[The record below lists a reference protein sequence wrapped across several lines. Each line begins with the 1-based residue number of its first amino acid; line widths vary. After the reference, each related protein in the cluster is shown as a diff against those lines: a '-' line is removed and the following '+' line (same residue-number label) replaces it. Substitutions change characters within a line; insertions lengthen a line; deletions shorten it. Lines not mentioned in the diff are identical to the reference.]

1 MKNNSNNIK
10 TSFQILFVAV
20 ELFKCFVK
28 TSSIAQPT
36 GRFNFLHDV
45 YSGSQAWSYSFP
57 CHFIMCVCSRSVTS
71 DSATPRTVA
80 RLAPLSMEFSRQE
93 YWSGLPFPTQ
103 GDLPDSGLEPMSPTL
118 TASWVPPGKP
128 SMEIQVKD
136 PKTNGQT

>member
-1 MKNNSNNIK
+1 MF
-10 TSFQILFVAV
+10 TLDLRRGPTPFPVIL
-20 ELFKCFVK
+20 L
-28 TSSIAQPT
+28 
-36 GRFNFLHDV
+36 
-45 YSGSQAWSYSFP
+45 
-57 CHFIMCVCSRSVTS
+57 CVCAVAQLR
-71 DSATPRTVA
+71 DSATPWTVA

-136 PKTNGQT
+136 SKTNGQT